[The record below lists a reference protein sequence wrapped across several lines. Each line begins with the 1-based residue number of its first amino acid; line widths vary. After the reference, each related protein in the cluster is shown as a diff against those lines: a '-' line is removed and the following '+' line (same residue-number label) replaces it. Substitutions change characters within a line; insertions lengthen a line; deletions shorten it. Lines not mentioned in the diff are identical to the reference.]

1 MKFDTEFRKWK
12 RGSEEAALVAA
23 RKHFIIV
30 LASEYSGKRS
40 RALFLSRLKPKL
52 ANQMDLRLH

>member
-30 LASEYSGKRS
+30 SGKHS
-40 RALFLSRLKPKL
+40 RALFLSRLKLKL